1 MIADG
6 VFFKMSMQLK
16 SAEMLV
22 SRYRSASVISF
33 MKVGRCV
40 LGRTGVGTGQ
50 QLTEMIDILPDLP

>member
-1 MIADG
+1 
-6 VFFKMSMQLK
+6 MSMQLK

-22 SRYRSASVISF
+22 SHYRSASVTSF

-50 QLTEMIDILPDLP
+50 QLTEMIDILPDLR